1 MKRNL
6 CEALRTCSIGGHA
19 LPRRIMTRHRLVAAV
34 LPATQNTVAWRRGC
48 GDDER
53 WGATKQP
60 LNHMGGLN
68 QGWSQRGSRRLVGSC
83 APTRQFCKLSRLGF
97 YFKKLQRSMR

>member
-6 CEALRTCSIGGHA
+6 CEALRTCLIGGHT

-48 GDDER
+48 DGDER
-53 WGATKQP
+53 LGGGGQP
-60 LNHMGGLN
+60 
-68 QGWSQRGSRRLVGSC
+68 SS
-83 APTRQFCKLSRLGF
+83 P
-97 YFKKLQRSMR
+97 